1 MVKIKPKC
9 MYGMEAAVTAT
20 GWLVPCCWCDQPPTM
35 NNGNFKR
42 MILNP
47 KLSLSKIKNINE
59 ITYSDGWQEFKKHLI
74 ESNIDK
80 LPPVCKKHCE
90 VKDDGDNKTAK
101 IKKYYYKGKLGHEQI
116 R

>member
-42 MILNP
+42 MI
-47 KLSLSKIKNINE
+47 
-59 ITYSDGWQEFKKHLI
+59 
-74 ESNIDK
+74 
-80 LPPVCKKHCE
+80 
-90 VKDDGDNKTAK
+90 
-101 IKKYYYKGKLGHEQI
+101 
-116 R
+116 